1 MSADYHIAV
10 SAHSIFTIDSIGE
23 QIISAGASTSCNL
36 CNIESGPVRSF
47 EGHSASVKV
56 VKTLD
61 DTLFASGA
69 RDGKILVWDLRQ
81 VSKCFDFQ
89 VD

>member
-1 MSADYHIAV
+1 MD
-10 SAHSIFTIDSIGE
+10 TIGE
-23 QIISAGASTSCNL
+23 QIISAGASTTCNL
-36 CNIESGPVRSF
+36 SELLSGPIRSF

-56 VKTLD
+56 VKTLN

-81 VSKCFDFQ
+81 ASKCFDFQ